1 VPVRLATRSW
11 DGKDNGELVASA
23 SAGGPLAL
31 LIHGVTSSSRTWWRL
46 APELVRRGYRVLA
59 LDLRGHG
66 ASPPVDDELVLGDL
80 TADVVETLR
89 ALGPRRPENALDAA
103 GARGPGAARGAAES
117 RRYGGE
123 DQGPT
128 IDLLIGHSLGALVA
142 LDLLATVP
150 GVARRLVLEDPPG
163 PTGVDWPAMSE
174 GIRADGRRARS
185 DPEAMRRELVA
196 GNPAWVPEEADRRLA
211 DLVAC
216 DSDGIAAA
224 LSRTTAFDLIGLASA
239 VRVPTLL
246 VIGLE
251 RLGSALLGPD
261 RPALVAALDGHADV
275 EVLDTGHNLHRE
287 AFTRYLEVLDR
298 WLAATA
304 SAVGR

>member
-11 DGKDNGELVASA
+11 DGNDDGELVASA

-80 TADVVETLR
+80 TADVVETLDALELGR
-89 ALGPRRPENALDAA
+89 PGAALGPV
-103 GARGPGAARGAAES
+103 ES
-117 RRYGGE
+117 RRYG
-123 DQGPT
+123 QGDEGPA

-163 PTGVDWPAMSE
+163 PTGIDWPAMSE

-185 DPEAMRRELVA
+185 EPEAMRRELVA
-196 GNPAWVPEEADRRLA
+196 GNPAWIPEEVDRRLA

-251 RLGSALLGPD
+251 RLGSALVGPD
-261 RPALVAALDGHADV
+261 RAALVAALDGRADV

-304 SAVGR
+304 AAVGR

>member
-11 DGKDNGELVASA
+11 DGNDNGELVASA

-80 TADVVETLR
+80 TADVVETLDALGLVR
-89 ALGPRRPENALDAA
+89 PGLGRPGAALGPVEPRR
-103 GARGPGAARGAAES
+103 S
-117 RRYGGE
+117 GE
-123 DQGPT
+123 GNQHPA

-150 GVARRLVLEDPPG
+150 GAARRLVLEDPPG
-163 PTGVDWPAMSE
+163 PTGMDWPAMFE

-185 DPEAMRRELVA
+185 EPEAMRRELAA
-196 GNPAWVPEEADRRLA
+196 GNPAWVPEEVDRRLA

-246 VIGLE
+246 VVGLE
-251 RLGSALLGPD
+251 RLGSALVGPD
-261 RPALVAALDGHADV
+261 RAALAAALDGRAEV

-304 SAVGR
+304 AAVGR

>member
-1 VPVRLATRSW
+1 MPVRLAIRSW
-11 DGKDNGELVASA
+11 DGNDNGELVASA
-23 SAGGPLAL
+23 SAGRPLAL

-66 ASPPVDDELVLGDL
+66 ASPPLDDEFVLGDL
-80 TADVVETLR
+80 TADVVQTLDALGLGR
-89 ALGPRRPENALDAA
+89 PGAALGPLQPRRS
-103 GARGPGAARGAAES
+103 GES
-117 RRYGGE
+117 
-123 DQGPT
+123 DQGPG

-150 GVARRLVLEDPPG
+150 GAARRLVLEDPPG
-163 PTGVDWPAMSE
+163 PTGIDWPAMSE

-185 DPEAMRRELVA
+185 EPEAMRRELVA
-196 GNPAWVPEEADRRLA
+196 GNPAWVPEEVDRRLA

-224 LSRTTAFDLIGLASA
+224 LGRTTAFDLIGLASA

-251 RLGSALLGPD
+251 RLGSALVGPD
-261 RPALVAALDGHADV
+261 RAALVAALDGRADV
-275 EVLDTGHNLHRE
+275 EVFDTGHNLHRE

-304 SAVGR
+304 AAVGR

>member
-11 DGKDNGELVASA
+11 DGNDNGELVASA
-23 SAGGPLAL
+23 LAGRPLAL

-66 ASPPVDDELVLGDL
+66 ASPPVDDEFVLGDL
-80 TADVVETLR
+80 TADVVETLD
-89 ALGPRRPENALDAA
+89 ALEP
-103 GARGPGAARGAAES
+103 RGPAV
-117 RRYGGE
+117 
-123 DQGPT
+123 
-128 IDLLIGHSLGALVA
+128 DLLIGHSLGALVA

-150 GVARRLVLEDPPG
+150 GVARRLVLEEPPG
-163 PTGVDWPAMSE
+163 PTGIDWPSVSE

-185 DPEAMRRELVA
+185 EPEAMRRELLA

-246 VIGLE
+246 VVGLE
-251 RLGSALLGPD
+251 PLGSALVGPD
-261 RPALVAALDGHADV
+261 RAALVAALDGRADV

-287 AFTRYLEVLDR
+287 VFTRYLEVLDR

-304 SAVGR
+304 AAVGL

>member
-11 DGKDNGELVASA
+11 DGDDNGELVASA

-66 ASPPVDDELVLGDL
+66 ASPPVDDELALGDL
-80 TADVVETLR
+80 TADVVATLD
-89 ALGPRRPENALDAA
+89 ALAPRRPAV
-103 GARGPGAARGAAES
+103 
-117 RRYGGE
+117 
-123 DQGPT
+123 
-128 IDLLIGHSLGALVA
+128 DLLIGHSLGALVA
-142 LDLLATVP
+142 LDLLATIP

-163 PTGVDWPAMSE
+163 PTGIDWPAISE

-185 DPEAMRRELVA
+185 EPDAMRRELVA
-196 GNPAWVPEEADRRLA
+196 GNPAWVPEEVDRRLA
-211 DLVAC
+211 DLVAF
-216 DSDGIAAA
+216 DSEGIAAA

-251 RLGSALLGPD
+251 RLGSALVGPD
-261 RPALVAALDGHADV
+261 RAALAAALDGHADV

-287 AFTRYLEVLDR
+287 AFTSYLEVLDR
-298 WLAATA
+298 WLATTA
-304 SAVGR
+304 AAVER

>member
-1 VPVRLATRSW
+1 VPVRLAIRSW
-11 DGKDNGELVASA
+11 DGNDNGELVVSA

-80 TADVVETLR
+80 TADVVETLD
-89 ALGPRRPENALDAA
+89 ALGLGRPGAGLGPVEPRRF
-103 GARGPGAARGAAES
+103 
-117 RRYGGE
+117 GE
-123 DQGPT
+123 GDQGPA
-128 IDLLIGHSLGALVA
+128 IDLLIGHSLGALVT
-142 LDLLATVP
+142 LDLLTTVP
-150 GVARRLVLEDPPG
+150 GAARRLVLEDPPG
-163 PTGVDWPAMSE
+163 PTGIDWPAMSE

-185 DPEAMRRELVA
+185 EPEAMRRELVA
-196 GNPAWVPEEADRRLA
+196 GNPAWVPEEVDRRLA

-224 LSRTTAFDLIGLASA
+224 LSRTTAFDLIALASA

-246 VIGLE
+246 VVGLE
-251 RLGSALLGPD
+251 RLGSALVGPD
-261 RPALVAALDGHADV
+261 RAALVAALDGRAEV

-304 SAVGR
+304 AAVGR

>member
-1 VPVRLATRSW
+1 MPVRLATRSW
-11 DGKDNGELVASA
+11 DGNDNGELVASA
-23 SAGGPLAL
+23 AAAGPLAL
-31 LIHGVTSSSRTWWRL
+31 LVHGVTSSSRTWWRL

-80 TADVVETLR
+80 TADVVETLG
-89 ALGPRRPENALDAA
+89 ALGLGR
-103 GARGPGAARGAAES
+103 PGAAPGPVEP
-117 RRYGGE
+117 RRSAGG
-123 DQGPT
+123 DQGPA

-150 GVARRLVLEDPPG
+150 GAARRLVLEDPPG
-163 PTGVDWPAMSE
+163 PTGIDWPAVSE

-185 DPEAMRRELVA
+185 EPEAMRRELVA
-196 GNPAWVPEEADRRLA
+196 GNPAWVPEEVDRRLA

-251 RLGSALLGPD
+251 RLGSALVGPD
-261 RPALVAALDGHADV
+261 RAALVAALDGHADV

-287 AFTRYLEVLDR
+287 AFTRYLGVLDR

-304 SAVGR
+304 AAVGG

>member
-11 DGKDNGELVASA
+11 DGNDNGELVASA

-66 ASPPVDDELVLGDL
+66 ASPPVDDDLVLGDL
-80 TADVVETLR
+80 AADVFETLD
-89 ALGPRRPENALDAA
+89 ALAPRHPA
-103 GARGPGAARGAAES
+103 
-117 RRYGGE
+117 
-123 DQGPT
+123 

-142 LDLLATVP
+142 LDLLAAVP

-163 PTGVDWPAMSE
+163 PTGIDWPAMSE
-174 GIRADGRRARS
+174 GIRADGWRARS
-185 DPEAMRRELVA
+185 EPETMRRELVA
-196 GNPAWVPEEADRRLA
+196 GNPAWVPEEVDRRLA

-251 RLGSALLGPD
+251 WLGSALAGPD
-261 RPALVAALDGHADV
+261 RAALVAALDGHADV

-287 AFTRYLEVLDR
+287 AFTSYLEVLDR

-304 SAVGR
+304 AAVG

>member
-11 DGKDNGELVASA
+11 DGDDNGELVANT

-80 TADVVETLR
+80 TADVVETLY
-89 ALGPRRPENALDAA
+89 ALAPRRPA
-103 GARGPGAARGAAES
+103 
-117 RRYGGE
+117 
-123 DQGPT
+123 
-128 IDLLIGHSLGALVA
+128 IDLLVGHSLGALVA
-142 LDLLATVP
+142 LDLLAAVP

-163 PTGVDWPAMSE
+163 PTGIDWPAMSE

-185 DPEAMRRELVA
+185 EPEAMRRELVA
-196 GNPAWVPEEADRRLA
+196 GNPAWVPEEVDRRLA

-239 VRVPTLL
+239 VRIPTLL

-251 RLGSALLGPD
+251 QLGSALVGPD
-261 RPALVAALDGHADV
+261 RAALVAALDGHADV
-275 EVLDTGHNLHRE
+275 EVFDTGHNLHRE

-304 SAVGR
+304 AAVGR